1 MHHLRGGVCLS
12 PEKFVALGE
21 SVASLQ
27 MKNKGKGIGKRRTGG
42 GRTKGKL
49 NKAVA
54 RTGFECRHIDQ
65 VLPFGTCSAVI
76 DDCQLAIL
84 HCHNERA

>member
-1 MHHLRGGVCLS
+1 
-12 PEKFVALGE
+12 
-21 SVASLQ
+21 

-54 RTGFECRHIDQ
+54 RTGFESRHIDQ
-65 VLPFGTCSAVI
+65 VYL
-76 DDCQLAIL
+76 LL
-84 HCHNERA
+84 LLY